1 MLQELSDWL
10 SESQLNAIFSD
21 TTRLET
27 WLIIPLS
34 QSLHILG
41 IAVVMI
47 AVGMLNLHLLG
58 VRVTRQNFAELSSRW
73 MPWIWAAMAILLVT
87 GVVQTIAE
95 PTREIM
101 NYTFR
106 IKMIMLAIVLAIT
119 VAYRAKAKTDP
130 RYWERSDERRTL
142 GRSLASF
149 SLVLWLGI
157 VAAGRLV
164 AYVGAIENF

>member
-10 SESQLNAIFSD
+10 AHSQLNTLFSD

-34 QSLHILG
+34 QSIHILG
-41 IAVVMI
+41 IAMVMT
-47 AVGMLNLHLLG
+47 AVGMLNLQLLG
-58 VRVTRQNFAELSSRW
+58 FRVSRHTFADQTARW
-73 MPWIWAAMAILLVT
+73 MPWIWAGMAILLLT
-87 GVVQTIAE
+87 GLVQTIAE
-95 PTREIM
+95 PIREIM

-106 IKMIMLAIVLAIT
+106 IKMIMLAIVLAIAI
-119 VAYRAKAKTDP
+119 AYRRQVKKDAN
-130 RYWERSDERRTL
+130 YWSGERQKLARA
-142 GRSLASF
+142 LASL

-164 AYVGAIENF
+164 AYVGGIEA